1 VPDPTE
7 IEAGWIYLA
16 NKCPGI
22 SFDPDVRSSRQLFLA
37 TIDQKAAKAKKRY
50 ETQAATWVA
59 LRSDYILLQDFDK
72 MAAEL
77 TEREQVVD
85 LFLLIYFL
93 FSFTSG

>member
-1 VPDPTE
+1 VPDPSQ
-7 IEAGWIYLA
+7 IEAGWTYLA

-22 SFDPDVRSSRQLFLA
+22 SFDPTARASRQLFLA

-59 LRSDYILLQDFDK
+59 LSADYVTLQTYDK

-77 TEREQVVD
+77 TEREAVKEKR
-85 LFLLIYFL
+85 
-93 FSFTSG
+93 